1 MNENTIDK
9 LDVYKVLIL
18 EDNLEASNTLQ
29 EFFKQYGNEHKIK
42 FQVETYSTAKG
53 FIDNYTK
60 SDLVLIDIELP
71 DGNGFNVTKNLREI
85 DKEVMIIFVTNM
97 AQYAVKGYEVEAF
110 DFVVKPVN
118 YYQLSIKM
126 DRALVKLASIHQ
138 SREKTIYLKTT
149 KEIIAI
155 KEADIMYVE
164 VINHSLIYHTARGNY
179 EVYGTMSKAS
189 KELSSNHFEFCNR
202 CYLVNLSYVRSVKGY
217 ECQVGNDKIAISHLK
232 KKTFLEKL
240 SNYFVF
246 GN

>member
-1 MNENTIDK
+1 MNDTMIDK
-9 LDVYKVLIL
+9 LDAYKVLIL
-18 EDNLEASNTLQ
+18 EDNLEASKTLQ
-29 EFFKQYGNEHKIK
+29 DFFKQYGNEHKIK
-42 FQVETYSTAKG
+42 FHIEAYETAKK

-71 DGNGFNVTKNLREI
+71 DGNGFDVTKNLREV
-85 DKEVMIIFVTNM
+85 DKDVMIVFVTNM

-126 DRALVKLASIHQ
+126 DRALLKLTSIHK

-149 KEIIAI
+149 KEVIAI

-164 VINHSLIYHTARGNY
+164 VINHSLIYHTTRGNY

-189 KELSSNHFEFCNR
+189 KELSSSHFEFCNR
-202 CYLVNLSYVRSVKGY
+202 CYLVNLAYVRSVKGY
-217 ECQVGNDKIAISHLK
+217 ECQVGKETITISHLK
-232 KKTFLEKL
+232 KKMFLEKL